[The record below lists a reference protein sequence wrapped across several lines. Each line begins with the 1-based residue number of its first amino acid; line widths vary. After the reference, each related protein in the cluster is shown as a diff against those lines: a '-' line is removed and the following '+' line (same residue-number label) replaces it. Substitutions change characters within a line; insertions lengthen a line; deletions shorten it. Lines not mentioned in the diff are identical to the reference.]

1 MSLFADPAPERM
13 VIGDEQRLSQVL
25 VNLISN
31 ALKFTEAGRV
41 QLGLRVLEQVDD
53 ALTVRLSVSDTG
65 IGMSEEHLERL
76 FERFEQGDAS
86 RTKRY
91 GGTGLGLSICKGWS
105 RRWRARSPSGEAGRG
120 QHISV
125 TLRFELN
132 ETLGYR
138 WGKTPRSGLGRRGCS
153 WRKMTP
159 SISGRSDHARK
170 SRRVR

>member
-1 MSLFADPAPERM
+1 MELSLFADPAPERL
-13 VIGDEQRLSQVL
+13 VVGDEQRLSQVL

-76 FERFEQGDAS
+76 FERFEQGDVA
-86 RTKRY
+86 RKRY

-105 RRWRARSPSGEAGRG
+105 RRWRTVESKPGAGSTNARRCA
-120 QHISV
+120 
-125 TLRFELN
+125 
-132 ETLGYR
+132 
-138 WGKTPRSGLGRRGCS
+138 
-153 WRKMTP
+153 
-159 SISGRSDHARK
+159 
-170 SRRVR
+170 